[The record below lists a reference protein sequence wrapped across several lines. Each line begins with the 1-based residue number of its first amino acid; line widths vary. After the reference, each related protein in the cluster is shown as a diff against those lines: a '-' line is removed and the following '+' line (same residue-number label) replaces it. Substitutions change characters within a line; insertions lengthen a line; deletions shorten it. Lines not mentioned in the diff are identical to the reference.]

1 MAILT
6 AQNAAELRRI
16 LKESTGHDISI
27 GEAYAIWHYLIKLL
41 QLLWR
46 IDTRPVP
53 SVSAT
58 QLKLFDLYATAKK
71 ST

>member
-16 LKESTGHDISI
+16 LKESTGRDLSI

-53 SVSAT
+53 PVLAT
-58 QLKLFDLYATAKK
+58 QLKLFDPYATAKK